1 MFLIRESQFHK
12 TLSFRDFSCVMGQQW
27 VICQATT
34 ANKTGKL
41 RDSVVVN
48 DFDHRPQLGVGPV
61 ATAHKIKMQE
71 GRNRMTTE
79 QQITSF

>member
-61 ATAHKIKMQE
+61 ATAHKNQDA
-71 GRNRMTTE
+71 GRKKQDDYGATDN
-79 QQITSF
+79 